1 MSESSREQR
10 LSQAFVTLADTLV
23 AGFDLV
29 DLLHYLVDTS
39 VELLDASSAGIMLA
53 DRWHRLDVLA
63 ASNEDSELLEVLQ
76 LQGGKGP
83 SMDCFS
89 AGVAQSIP
97 DLALKAA
104 EWPHFVP
111 LALEQG
117 VRSVHVVPMRL
128 RDDTIGALNLFRPR
142 VGRLAERDGRTAQA
156 LADVA
161 TIGILQ
167 ERAVR
172 ENADVNDR
180 LQHALNGRVVIEQ
193 AKGVVANSGR
203 IGMDQAFNALRR
215 HATSNGIPLT
225 HLAQALVDRPI
236 RPVEILDHRPVAAM
250 DGATPPVKPAS
261 ERGGGGVVATPH
273 DKAVAAAD

>member
-1 MSESSREQR
+1 MTEPSREQR
-10 LSQAFVTLADTLV
+10 LNQAFVTLADTLV
-23 AGFDLV
+23 AGYDLV

-39 VELLDASSAGIMLA
+39 VELLDASAAGIVLA

-63 ASNEDSELLEVLQ
+63 ATNEDSELLEVLQ
-76 LQGGKGP
+76 LQAGNGP

-97 DLALKAA
+97 DLALMEA

-128 RDDTIGALNLFRPR
+128 RDETIGALNVFRSR
-142 VGRLAERDGRTAQA
+142 VGRLAERDGRTLQA

-172 ENADVNDR
+172 DNADVNDR
-180 LQHALNGRVVIEQ
+180 LEDALNSRVVIEQ
-193 AKGVVANSGR
+193 AKGVLANYGQ
-203 IGMDQAFNALRR
+203 IGMDQAFNALRSY
-215 HATSNGIPLT
+215 ASSNGIPLT
-225 HLAQALVDRPI
+225 HLAQGLVDRRI
-236 RPVEILDHRPVAAM
+236 RPAEILDKRRATAARP
-250 DGATPPVKPAS
+250 GRATPPVKRPRPAP
-261 ERGGGGVVATPH
+261 GNA
-273 DKAVAAAD
+273 